1 MDNRL
6 IEAEL
11 EVLYD
16 ICSILGKALHLQRS
30 LEMVLSVLSE
40 KLAMKR
46 ATVTLLDKVSG
57 QLQICASHGL
67 SAEEQRRGVY
77 QMGEGITGGIGQS
90 GQPFWSPDVSL
101 EPSFLNKTQSRH
113 LDKEKVAFVGVPVVL
128 RGQVIGVLTVDRLF
142 GSEVSAEEDI
152 RFLTIVAQI
161 IGQFVH
167 LNQEVEA
174 RERTLRRQNIQLKR
188 EVSATYND
196 FFIVGRSEAMKRVQ
210 QMISRVAPSMASVL
224 LLGESGTGK
233 TLVARI
239 IHELSLRAEGPFI
252 KVNCAALPGN
262 LLESE
267 LFGHEKGSFTGAHA
281 TRAGRFE
288 EADGGTIFLDEIAEM
303 PLELQAK
310 LLRFLQDKEFERLGS
325 SRTIKV
331 DTRIVAATNRE
342 LPAMVDAGTFRP
354 DLYYRLNVF
363 PIHIPPLR
371 ERPVDIEILL
381 SHFMDRNSSN
391 YGINLTV
398 DPAARRVLLDYPW
411 PGNVREMQ
419 NIMER
424 LAIMS
429 DNGRITMDVL
439 PLFLH
444 SASDQPPASVPGPE
458 TEPAA
463 FPPRLASPGLP
474 KLWEMEKDQLLLALE
489 RNRWVQSRAASELG
503 ITLRQMGHRVK
514 KFGIDKL
521 VKQKRAQVLGKY

>member
-1 MDNRL
+1 MDSRL

-11 EVLYD
+11 QVLHE
-16 ICSILGKALHLQRS
+16 ISSILGKALDLQRA

-46 ATVTLLDKVSG
+46 ATVTLLDKAG
-57 QLQICASHGL
+57 GRLQIRASHGL
-67 SAEEQRRGVY
+67 SAEERGRGVY
-77 QMGEGITGGIGQS
+77 QMGEGVTGEIGRS

-101 EPSFLNKTQSRH
+101 EPKFLNKTQSRR
-113 LDKEKVAFVGVPVVL
+113 LDKEKLAFVGVPVVL

-142 GSEVSAEEDI
+142 DADVSAEEDI
-152 RFLTIVAQI
+152 RFLSIVAQI

-196 FFIVGRSEAMKRVQ
+196 FFIIGRSEAMKRVQ

-281 TRAGRFE
+281 ARAGRFE
-288 EADGGTIFLDEIAEM
+288 EADGGTVFLDEIAEM

-331 DTRIVAATNRE
+331 DARIVAATNRE
-342 LPAMVDAGTFRP
+342 LPAMVDAGSFRA

-371 ERPVDIEILL
+371 QRPQDIEILL
-381 SHFMDRNSSN
+381 SHFLDRNSAN
-391 YGINLTV
+391 YGQSLSV
-398 DPAARRVLLDYPW
+398 EPAARRVLLDYPW

-429 DNGRITMDVL
+429 ENGRITMETL

-444 SASDQPPASVPGPE
+444 SA
-458 TEPAA
+458 
-463 FPPRLASPGLP
+463 ASPPPQAPSPALAIAANGRP
-474 KLWEMEKDQLLLALE
+474 KLWEMEKDQLLQALE
-489 RNRWVQSRAASELG
+489 RNRWVQSRAAAELG

-521 VKQKRAQVLGKY
+521 VKQRRSQLLGKS